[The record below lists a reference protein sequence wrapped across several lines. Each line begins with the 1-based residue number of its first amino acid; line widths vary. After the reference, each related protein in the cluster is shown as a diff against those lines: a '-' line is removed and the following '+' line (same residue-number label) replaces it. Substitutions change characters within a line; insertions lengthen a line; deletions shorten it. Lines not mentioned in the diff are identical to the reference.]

1 MTKTLLLKWLKT
13 LEFLNQRLAI
23 FQVVYYVWHGLTWQ
37 NSLLIKDLAAG
48 LNKKKTRFVPGGLSS
63 IDRET
68 LTEREVFKIFKH
80 IKMITQP
87 PGLIAAE
94 KDVAQIL
101 KFYQNN
107 SPRISATQEN
117 KYLKYLRYKS
127 LLFSLRK
134 DF

>member
-1 MTKTLLLKWLKT
+1 M
-13 LEFLNQRLAI
+13 
-23 FQVVYYVWHGLTWQ
+23 
-37 NSLLIKDLAAG
+37 
-48 LNKKKTRFVPGGLSS
+48 RFVPGGLSS

-68 LTEREVFKIFKH
+68 QTEREVFKIFKH

-94 KDVAQIL
+94 KDVAPNKAQIL

-127 LLFSLRK
+127 LLFS
-134 DF
+134 

>member
-1 MTKTLLLKWLKT
+1 MKVFAKFSL
-13 LEFLNQRLAI
+13 FLNFLA
-23 FQVVYYVWHGLTWQ
+23 FAKFAPDK
-37 NSLLIKDLAAG
+37 SA
-48 LNKKKTRFVPGGLSS
+48 R
-63 IDRET
+63 RET
-68 LTEREVFKIFKH
+68 QTEREVFKIFKH